1 MRGCMIIQGNTM
13 KKITLLSVCLSQI
26 FITHAI
32 ADTALKTSDIFVT
45 ATRTPLHKKNVI
57 ADITLISEEEI
68 KLAGSSSLPEL
79 LQRQPG
85 IEISNNGG
93 LGKVSTLF
101 LRGASST
108 HSVIL
113 LDGIRIDSATAGL
126 TAIENIPLSQI
137 EKIEIV
143 RGPASSL
150 YGQDAI
156 GGVIQIFTKKG
167 LNGFKPYFSYGYGK
181 YNTSIVQGGI
191 RGGDDITSYAINLS
205 SQNSTGFSAFEP
217 NTNPAATANI
227 YNLDKDGYKNKSIS
241 ASLSH
246 KINENHNL
254 SFQYFLSQGK
264 NKYDNR
270 YADYDPT
277 IDWKNTQDQ
286 ESFSGILNSQ
296 LTSYWKSS
304 LRVGRGIDDYVEKQR
319 YISGAT
325 REVDNVYR
333 TIQNQI
339 TWQND
344 LTLPLGSLIL
354 LYDKLD
360 QKINVTDTDYSK
372 KDRQNDAYMIG
383 YNLSQASHNFQA
395 NVRKDFNSAYR
406 DATTGN
412 LGYSYA
418 IDSNWSIASSI
429 GTAFRS
435 PTFNYLYAG
444 SSANPDLQPEKSKN
458 IEASLKYQFESNV
471 FSLVAF
477 KNKITDFIISDI
489 TTGFKPYNINTAEI
503 FGATI
508 SGSQFIN
515 HFLVKSSF
523 TVQSPMNDSADKYLP
538 RRSNFFGT
546 VGVNYYVQSWNLGFE
561 AIGSGNR
568 YNDAENLYNIPGYIR
583 TNLFAEYQINKDLKM
598 NARIDNFLDKNY
610 TFAYEGNPNSNGFR
624 YQTPSQS
631 FFISLR
637 YEPQ

>member
-1 MRGCMIIQGNTM
+1 M
-13 KKITLLSVCLSQI
+13 KKIILPSLLMTQLLTANV
-26 FITHAI
+26 F
-32 ADTALKTSDIFVT
+32 ADTTLKTSDVFVT
-45 ATRTPLHKKNVI
+45 ATRTSIPKKNVI

-93 LGKVSTLF
+93 QGKVSTLF

-167 LNGFKPYFSYGYGK
+167 LNGFKPYISFGYGK
-181 YNTSIVQGGI
+181 YNTSIAQGGI
-191 RGGDDITSYAINLS
+191 RGGDDTTSYAINLS
-205 SQNSTGFSAFEP
+205 SQNSRGFSAFEP

-227 YNLDKDGYKNKSIS
+227 YNLDKDGYRNKSVS

-246 KINENHNL
+246 KINEKLDIN
-254 SFQYFLSQGK
+254 FQYFLSQGK

-270 YADYDPT
+270 YANYDPN

-286 ESFSGILNSQ
+286 ESLSGTFNSQ
-296 LTSYWKSS
+296 LTNYWKSS
-304 LRVGRGIDDYVEKQR
+304 FRVGLGIDDYVEKQR
-319 YISGAT
+319 SISYVT
-325 REVDNVYR
+325 REVDNVYK

-344 LTLPLGSLIL
+344 ILLPLGSLVL

-360 QKINVTDTDYSK
+360 QKINVTDTSYSK

-383 YNLSQASHNFQA
+383 YNLNQANHNFQA
-395 NVRKDFNSAYR
+395 NVRKDFNSVYR

-412 LGYSYA
+412 IGYLYA
-418 IDSNWSIASSI
+418 MNSNWSIASSF

-444 SSANPDLQPEKSKN
+444 SYANPDLQPEKSKN
-458 IEASLKYQFESNV
+458 IEAQLKYQSDAEF
-471 FSLVAF
+471 FSFVTF
-477 KNKITDFIISDI
+477 KNKITDFIISDS
-489 TTGFKPYNINTAEI
+489 TTNYRPYNINTAEI
-503 FGATI
+503 YGATV
-508 SGSQFIN
+508 SSSHFMN
-515 HFLVKSSF
+515 HFQVKSSF
-523 TVQSPMNDSADKYLP
+523 TVQSPMNESADKYLP

-546 VGVNYYVQSWNLGFE
+546 VGLNYFIQNWNLGFE
-561 AIGSGNR
+561 ATGSGNR
-568 YNDAENLYNIPGYIR
+568 YNDAANLFNIPGYIK
-583 TNLFAEYQINKDLKM
+583 TNLFADYQINKNLTM
-598 NARIDNFLDKNY
+598 NARVDNVLGKNY
-610 TFAYEGNPNSNGFR
+610 TYAYEGNPTTDGFR

>member
-1 MRGCMIIQGNTM
+1 M
-13 KKITLLSVCLSQI
+13 KKITQLSILIVQF
-26 FITHAI
+26 FITNLF
-32 ADTALKTSDIFVT
+32 ADTTLKTSDVFVT
-45 ATRTPLHKKNVI
+45 ATRTPIPKNNVI
-57 ADITLISEEEI
+57 ADTTIISEEEI

-101 LRGASST
+101 LRGTSST

-167 LNGFKPYFSYGYGK
+167 LNGFKPYFSLGYGK
-181 YNTSIVQGGI
+181 YDTSIAQGGI
-191 RGGDDITSYAINLS
+191 RGGDNSTSYAINLS
-205 SQNSTGFSAFEP
+205 SQNSRGFSSFESNP
-217 NTNPAATANI
+217 NSSANI
-227 YNLDKDGYKNKSIS
+227 YNLDKDGYRNKSVS
-241 ASLSH
+241 ASLSQ
-246 KINENHNL
+246 KINEKHNV

-270 YADYDPT
+270 YANWDPT

-296 LTSYWKSS
+296 LTNYWKSS
-304 LRVGRGIDDYVEKQR
+304 FRVGRGIDDYVEKQR

-344 LTLPLGSLIL
+344 LTLPIGSLIL

-360 QKINVTDTDYSK
+360 QKINVTDTSYSK
-372 KDRQNDAYMIG
+372 KDRQNYAYMIG
-383 YNLSQASHNFQA
+383 YNLNQANHNFQA
-395 NVRKDFNSAYR
+395 NIRKDFNSVYQ

-412 LGYSYA
+412 LGYAYA

-444 SSANPDLQPEKSKN
+444 SSSNPDLQPEKSRN
-458 IEASLKYQFESNV
+458 IEVSVRYQSESE
-471 FSLVAF
+471 FFTLVTF

-503 FGATI
+503 YGATI
-508 SGSQFIN
+508 SSSHFIN
-515 HFLVKSSF
+515 HFQIRSNFNL
-523 TVQSPMNDSADKYLP
+523 QSPMNESADKYLP

-546 VGVNYYVQSWNLGFE
+546 VGLNYYVQSWNIGIE
-561 AIGSGNR
+561 ATGSGNR
-568 YNDAENLYNIPGYIR
+568 YNDAANLYNIPGYIK

-598 NARIDNFLDKNY
+598 NARVDNVLDKNY
-610 TFAYEGNPNSNGFR
+610 TYAYEGNPNSDGFR
-624 YQTPSQS
+624 YQTPNQS

>member
-1 MRGCMIIQGNTM
+1 MTQ
-13 KKITLLSVCLSQI
+13 LLTANV
-26 FITHAI
+26 F
-32 ADTALKTSDIFVT
+32 ADTTLKTSDVFVT
-45 ATRTPLHKKNVI
+45 ATRTGIPKKNVI

-68 KLAGSSSLPEL
+68 KLAGYSSLPEL

-93 LGKVSTLF
+93 QGKVSTLF
-101 LRGASST
+101 MRGASST

-167 LNGFKPYFSYGYGK
+167 LNGFKPYISFGYGK
-181 YNTSIVQGGI
+181 YNTSIAQGGI
-191 RGGDDITSYAINLS
+191 RGGDNTTSYAINLS
-205 SQNSTGFSAFEP
+205 SHNSIGFSAFEP

-227 YNLDKDGYKNKSIS
+227 YNLDKDGYRNKSVS

-246 KINENHNL
+246 KINEKLDIN
-254 SFQYFLSQGK
+254 FQYFLSQGK

-270 YADYDPT
+270 YANWDPS

-286 ESFSGILNSQ
+286 ESLSGTVNSQ
-296 LTSYWKSS
+296 LTNYWKSS
-304 LRVGRGIDDYVEKQR
+304 LRVGLGIDDYVEKQR

-325 REVDNVYR
+325 REVDNVYK

-344 LTLPLGSLIL
+344 LILPLGSLVL

-360 QKINVTDTDYSK
+360 QKINVTDTSYSK

-383 YNLSQASHNFQA
+383 YNLNQTNHNFQA
-395 NVRKDFNSAYR
+395 NFRKDFNSVYR

-412 LGYSYA
+412 IGYSYA
-418 IDSNWSIASSI
+418 IDSNWSIASSF

-444 SSANPDLQPEKSKN
+444 SNANPDLQPEKSKN
-458 IEASLKYQFESNV
+458 IEAQLKYQSDAEF
-471 FSLVAF
+471 FSFVTF
-477 KNKITDFIISDI
+477 KNKITDFIISNG
-489 TTGFKPYNINTAEI
+489 TTGYRPYNINTAEI
-503 FGATI
+503 YGATV
-508 SGSQFIN
+508 SSSHFIN
-515 HFLVKSSF
+515 HFQFKSSF
-523 TVQSPMNDSADKYLP
+523 TVQSPMNESADKYLP

-546 VGVNYYVQSWNLGFE
+546 VGLNYFIQNWNLGFE
-561 AIGSGNR
+561 ATGSGNR
-568 YNDAENLYNIPGYIR
+568 YNDAENLFNIPGYIK
-583 TNLFAEYQINKDLKM
+583 TNLFADYQITKNLAM
-598 NARIDNFLDKNY
+598 NARVDNVLGKNY
-610 TFAYEGNPNSNGFR
+610 TYAYEGNPTTDGFR

>member
-1 MRGCMIIQGNTM
+1 M
-13 KKITLLSVCLSQI
+13 KKIILPSLLMTQLLTANV
-26 FITHAI
+26 F
-32 ADTALKTSDIFVT
+32 ADTTLKTSDVFVT
-45 ATRTPLHKKNVI
+45 ATRTPIPKKNVI

-93 LGKVSTLF
+93 QGKVSTLF

-167 LNGFKPYFSYGYGK
+167 LNGFKPYISFGYGK
-181 YNTSIVQGGI
+181 YNTSIAQGGI
-191 RGGDDITSYAINLS
+191 RGGDDTTSYAINLS

-227 YNLDKDGYKNKSIS
+227 FNLDKDGYRNKSVS

-246 KINENHNL
+246 KINEKLDIN
-254 SFQYFLSQGK
+254 FQYFLSQGK

-270 YADYDPT
+270 YANWDPS

-286 ESFSGILNSQ
+286 ESLSGTVNSQ
-296 LTSYWKSS
+296 LTNYWKSS
-304 LRVGRGIDDYVEKQR
+304 LRVGLGIDDYVEKQR

-325 REVDNVYR
+325 REVDNVYK

-344 LTLPLGSLIL
+344 LILPLGSLVL

-360 QKINVTDTDYSK
+360 QKINVTDTSYSK

-383 YNLSQASHNFQA
+383 YNLNQANHNFQA
-395 NVRKDFNSAYR
+395 NVRKDFNSVYR

-412 LGYSYA
+412 IGYSYA
-418 IDSNWSIASSI
+418 IDSNWSIASSF

-444 SSANPDLQPEKSKN
+444 SNANPDLQPEKSKN
-458 IEASLKYQFESNV
+458 IEAQLKYQSDAEF
-471 FSLVAF
+471 FSFVTF
-477 KNKITDFIISDI
+477 KNKITDFIISNG
-489 TTGFKPYNINTAEI
+489 TTGYRPYNINTAEI
-503 FGATI
+503 YGATV
-508 SGSQFIN
+508 SSSHFIN
-515 HFLVKSSF
+515 HFQVKSSF
-523 TVQSPMNDSADKYLP
+523 TVQSPMNESADKYLP

-546 VGVNYYVQSWNLGFE
+546 VGLNYFIQNWNLGFE
-561 AIGSGNR
+561 ATGSGNR
-568 YNDAENLYNIPGYIR
+568 YNDAENLFNIPGYIK
-583 TNLFAEYQINKDLKM
+583 TNLFADYQITKNLAM
-598 NARIDNFLDKNY
+598 NARVDNVLGKNY
-610 TFAYEGNPNSNGFR
+610 TYAYEGNPTTDGFR

>member
-1 MRGCMIIQGNTM
+1 MTQ
-13 KKITLLSVCLSQI
+13 LLTANV
-26 FITHAI
+26 F
-32 ADTALKTSDIFVT
+32 ADTTLKTSDVFVT
-45 ATRTPLHKKNVI
+45 ATRTLIPKKNVI

-68 KLAGSSSLPEL
+68 KLAGYSSLPEL

-93 LGKVSTLF
+93 QGKVSTLF

-167 LNGFKPYFSYGYGK
+167 LNGFKPYISFGYGK
-181 YNTSIVQGGI
+181 YNTSIAQGGI
-191 RGGDDITSYAINLS
+191 RGGDDTTSYAINLS

-227 YNLDKDGYKNKSIS
+227 YNLDKDGYRNKSIS

-246 KINENHNL
+246 KINEKLDIN
-254 SFQYFLSQGK
+254 FQYFLSQGK

-270 YADYDPT
+270 YANWDPS

-286 ESFSGILNSQ
+286 ESLSGTVNSQ
-296 LTSYWKSS
+296 LTNYWKSS
-304 LRVGRGIDDYVEKQR
+304 LRVGLGIDDYVEKQR

-325 REVDNVYR
+325 REVDNVYK

-344 LTLPLGSLIL
+344 LILPLGSLVL

-360 QKINVTDTDYSK
+360 QKINVTDTSYSK

-383 YNLSQASHNFQA
+383 YNLNQANHNFQA
-395 NVRKDFNSAYR
+395 NVRKDFNSVYR

-412 LGYSYA
+412 IGYSYA
-418 IDSNWSIASSI
+418 IDSNWSIASSF

-444 SSANPDLQPEKSKN
+444 SNANPDLQPEKSKN
-458 IEASLKYQFESNV
+458 IEAQLKYQSDAEF
-471 FSLVAF
+471 FSFVTF
-477 KNKITDFIISDI
+477 KNKITDFIISNG
-489 TTGFKPYNINTAEI
+489 TTGYRPYNINTAEI
-503 FGATI
+503 YGVTV
-508 SGSQFIN
+508 SSNHFIN
-515 HFLVKSSF
+515 HFQVKSSF
-523 TVQSPMNDSADKYLP
+523 TVQSPMNESADKYLP

-546 VGVNYYVQSWNLGFE
+546 VGLNYFIQNWNLGFE
-561 AIGSGNR
+561 ATGSGNR
-568 YNDAENLYNIPGYIR
+568 YNDAENLFNIPGYIK
-583 TNLFAEYQINKDLKM
+583 TNLFADYQITKNLAM
-598 NARIDNFLDKNY
+598 NARVDNVLGKNY
-610 TFAYEGNPNSNGFR
+610 TYAYEGNPTTDGFR

>member
-1 MRGCMIIQGNTM
+1 MTQ
-13 KKITLLSVCLSQI
+13 LLTANV
-26 FITHAI
+26 F
-32 ADTALKTSDIFVT
+32 ADTTLKTSDVFVT
-45 ATRTPLHKKNVI
+45 ATRTSIPKKNVI

-93 LGKVSTLF
+93 QGKVSTLF

-167 LNGFKPYFSYGYGK
+167 LNGFKPYISFGYGK
-181 YNTSIVQGGI
+181 YNTSIAQGGI
-191 RGGDDITSYAINLS
+191 RGGDDTTSYAINLS
-205 SQNSTGFSAFEP
+205 SQNSRGFSAFEP

-227 YNLDKDGYKNKSIS
+227 YNLDKDGYRNKSVS

-246 KINENHNL
+246 KINEKLDIN
-254 SFQYFLSQGK
+254 FQYFLSQGK

-270 YADYDPT
+270 YANSDPS

-286 ESFSGILNSQ
+286 ESLSGTVNSQ
-296 LTSYWKSS
+296 LTNYWKSS
-304 LRVGRGIDDYVEKQR
+304 FRVGLGIDDYVEKQR
-319 YISGAT
+319 SISYVT
-325 REVDNVYR
+325 REVDNVYK

-344 LTLPLGSLIL
+344 ILLPLGSLVL

-360 QKINVTDTDYSK
+360 QKINVTDTSYSK

-383 YNLSQASHNFQA
+383 YNLNQANHNFQA
-395 NVRKDFNSAYR
+395 NVRKDFNSVYR

-412 LGYSYA
+412 IGYLYA
-418 IDSNWSIASSI
+418 MNSNWSIASSF

-444 SSANPDLQPEKSKN
+444 SYANPDLQPEKSKN
-458 IEASLKYQFESNV
+458 IEAQLKYQSDAEF
-471 FSLVAF
+471 FSFVTF
-477 KNKITDFIISDI
+477 KNKITDFIISDG
-489 TTGFKPYNINTAEI
+489 TTGYRPYNINTAEI
-503 FGATI
+503 YGATV
-508 SGSQFIN
+508 SSSHFMN
-515 HFLVKSSF
+515 HFQVKSSF
-523 TVQSPMNDSADKYLP
+523 TVQSPMNESADKYLP

-546 VGVNYYVQSWNLGFE
+546 VGLNYFIQNWNLGFE
-561 AIGSGNR
+561 ATGSGNR
-568 YNDAENLYNIPGYIR
+568 YNDAANLFNIPGYIK
-583 TNLFAEYQINKDLKM
+583 TNLFVDYQINKNLTM
-598 NARIDNFLDKNY
+598 NARVDNVLGKNY
-610 TFAYEGNPNSNGFR
+610 TYAYEGNPTTDGFR

>member
-1 MRGCMIIQGNTM
+1 M
-13 KKITLLSVCLSQI
+13 KKIILPSLLMTQLLTANV
-26 FITHAI
+26 F
-32 ADTALKTSDIFVT
+32 ADTTLKTSDVFVT
-45 ATRTPLHKKNVI
+45 ATRTLIPKKNVI

-68 KLAGSSSLPEL
+68 KLAGYSSLPEL

-93 LGKVSTLF
+93 QGKVSTLF

-167 LNGFKPYFSYGYGK
+167 LNGFKPYISFGYGK
-181 YNTSIVQGGI
+181 YNTSIAQGGI
-191 RGGDDITSYAINLS
+191 RGGDDTTSYAINLS

-227 YNLDKDGYKNKSIS
+227 YNLDKDGYRNKSIS

-246 KINENHNL
+246 KINEKLDIN
-254 SFQYFLSQGK
+254 FQYFLSQGK

-270 YADYDPT
+270 YANWDPS

-286 ESFSGILNSQ
+286 ESLSGTVNSQ
-296 LTSYWKSS
+296 LTNYWKSS
-304 LRVGRGIDDYVEKQR
+304 LRVGLGIDDYVEKQR

-325 REVDNVYR
+325 REVDNVYK

-344 LTLPLGSLIL
+344 LILPLGSLVL

-360 QKINVTDTDYSK
+360 QKINVTDTSYSK

-383 YNLSQASHNFQA
+383 YNLNQANHNFQA
-395 NVRKDFNSAYR
+395 NVRKDFNSVYR

-412 LGYSYA
+412 IGYSYA
-418 IDSNWSIASSI
+418 IDSNWSIASSF

-444 SSANPDLQPEKSKN
+444 SNANPDLQPEKSKN
-458 IEASLKYQFESNV
+458 IEAQLKYQSDAEF
-471 FSLVAF
+471 FSFVTF
-477 KNKITDFIISDI
+477 KNKITDFIISNG
-489 TTGFKPYNINTAEI
+489 TTGYRPYNINTAEI
-503 FGATI
+503 YGATV
-508 SGSQFIN
+508 SSNHFIN
-515 HFLVKSSF
+515 HFQVKSSF
-523 TVQSPMNDSADKYLP
+523 TVQSPMNESADKYLP

-546 VGVNYYVQSWNLGFE
+546 VGLNYFIQNWNLGFE
-561 AIGSGNR
+561 ATGSGNR
-568 YNDAENLYNIPGYIR
+568 YNDAENLFNIPGYIK
-583 TNLFAEYQINKDLKM
+583 TNLFADYQITKNLAM
-598 NARIDNFLDKNY
+598 NARVDNVLGKNY
-610 TFAYEGNPNSNGFR
+610 TYAYEGNPTTDGFR

>member
-1 MRGCMIIQGNTM
+1 M
-13 KKITLLSVCLSQI
+13 KKITLLSACLSHI

-45 ATRTPLHKKNVI
+45 ATRTPLPKKNVI
-57 ADITLISEEEI
+57 ADITTISEEEI

-101 LRGASST
+101 LRGTSST
-108 HSVIL
+108 HSIIL
-113 LDGIRIDSATAGL
+113 LDGIRIDSATSGL

-167 LNGFKPYFSYGYGK
+167 LNGFKPFFSYGYGK

-217 NTNPAATANI
+217 NANSPANI
-227 YNLDKDGYKNKSIS
+227 YNLDKDGYKNKSAS

-246 KINENHNL
+246 KINEKFNIN
-254 SFQYFLSQGK
+254 FQYFLSQGK
-264 NKYDNR
+264 NKYDNS
-270 YADYDPT
+270 YDNYYQRFNY
-277 IDWKNTQDQ
+277 KNSQDQ
-286 ESFSGILNSQ
+286 ESISGTVNSQ
-296 LTSYWKSS
+296 LTDYWKSS
-304 LRVGRGIDDYVEKQR
+304 LRVGRGIDDYVEKQSYSFFGPGG
-319 YISGAT
+319 YIDK
-325 REVDNVYR
+325 DNVYK

-344 LTLPLGSLIL
+344 ILLPLGSLVL

-360 QKINVTDTDYSK
+360 QKINVTDTSYSK

-477 KNKITDFIISDI
+477 KNKITDFIISDS
-489 TTGFKPYNINTAEI
+489 TTLWKPYNINTAEI
-503 FGATI
+503 YGATI

-523 TVQSPMNDSADKYLP
+523 TVQSPMNESADKYLP

-546 VGVNYYVQSWNLGFE
+546 VGINYYVQSWNLGFE
-561 AIGSGNR
+561 VTGSGNR
-568 YNDAENLYNIPGYIR
+568 YNDAANLYNIPGYIK

-598 NARIDNFLDKNY
+598 NARIDNVLDKNY
-610 TFAYEGNPNSNGFR
+610 TYAYEGNPNSDGFR

-631 FFISLR
+631 FFISVR

>member
-1 MRGCMIIQGNTM
+1 MTQ
-13 KKITLLSVCLSQI
+13 LLTANV
-26 FITHAI
+26 F
-32 ADTALKTSDIFVT
+32 ADTTLKTSDVFVT
-45 ATRTPLHKKNVI
+45 ATRTLIPKKNVI

-68 KLAGSSSLPEL
+68 KLAGYSSLPEL

-93 LGKVSTLF
+93 QGKVSTLF

-167 LNGFKPYFSYGYGK
+167 LNGFKPYISFGYGK
-181 YNTSIVQGGI
+181 YNTSIAQGGI
-191 RGGDDITSYAINLS
+191 RGGDDTTSYAINLS

-227 YNLDKDGYKNKSIS
+227 FNLDKDGYRNKSVS

-246 KINENHNL
+246 KINEKLDIN
-254 SFQYFLSQGK
+254 FQYFLSQGK

-270 YADYDPT
+270 YANWDPS

-286 ESFSGILNSQ
+286 ESLSGTVNSQ
-296 LTSYWKSS
+296 LTNYWKSS
-304 LRVGRGIDDYVEKQR
+304 LRVGLGIDDYVEKQR

-325 REVDNVYR
+325 REVDNVYK

-344 LTLPLGSLIL
+344 LILPLGSLVL

-360 QKINVTDTDYSK
+360 QKINVTDTSYSK
-372 KDRQNDAYMIG
+372 KDRQNNAYMIG
-383 YNLSQASHNFQA
+383 YNLNQANHNFQA
-395 NVRKDFNSAYR
+395 NVRKDFNSVYR

-412 LGYSYA
+412 IGYSYA
-418 IDSNWSIASSI
+418 IDSNWSIASSF

-444 SSANPDLQPEKSKN
+444 SNANPDLQPEKSKN
-458 IEASLKYQFESNV
+458 IEAQLKYQSDAEF
-471 FSLVAF
+471 FSFVTF
-477 KNKITDFIISDI
+477 KNKITDFIISNG
-489 TTGFKPYNINTAEI
+489 TTGYRPYNINTAEI
-503 FGATI
+503 YGATV
-508 SGSQFIN
+508 SSSHFIN
-515 HFLVKSSF
+515 HFQVKSSF
-523 TVQSPMNDSADKYLP
+523 TVQSPMNESADKYLP

-546 VGVNYYVQSWNLGFE
+546 VGLNYFIQNWNLGFE
-561 AIGSGNR
+561 ATGSGNR
-568 YNDAENLYNIPGYIR
+568 YNDAENLFNIPGYIK
-583 TNLFAEYQINKDLKM
+583 TNLFADYQITKNLAM
-598 NARIDNFLDKNY
+598 NARVDNVLGKNY
-610 TFAYEGNPNSNGFR
+610 TYAYEGNPTTDGFR

>member
-1 MRGCMIIQGNTM
+1 M
-13 KKITLLSVCLSQI
+13 KKIRLLTLCLSLI
-26 FITHAI
+26 FAVHAI
-32 ADTALKTSDIFVT
+32 ADTTLKTSDIFVT
-45 ATRTPLHKKNVI
+45 ATRTPIPKKNVI

-93 LGKVSTLF
+93 QGKVSTLF

-113 LDGIRIDSATAGL
+113 LDGIRIDSATTGL

-181 YNTSIVQGGI
+181 YNTSIAQGGI
-191 RGGDDITSYAINLS
+191 RGGDDRTSYAINLS
-205 SQNSTGFSAFEP
+205 SLSSTGFSAFEP
-217 NTNPAATANI
+217 NANSLANI
-227 YNLDKDGYKNKSIS
+227 YNLDKDGYRNKSAS

-246 KINENHNL
+246 KINEKFDIN
-254 SFQYFLSQGK
+254 FQYFLSQGK

-270 YADYDPT
+270 YANSDPS

-286 ESFSGILNSQ
+286 ESLSGTVNSQ
-296 LTSYWKSS
+296 LTNYWKSS
-304 LRVGRGIDDYVEKQR
+304 FRVGLGIDDYVEKQR
-319 YISGAT
+319 YISAAT
-325 REVDNVYR
+325 REVDSVYR

-344 LTLPLGSLIL
+344 LILPLGSLVL
-354 LYDKLD
+354 LFDKLD
-360 QKINVTDTDYSK
+360 QKINVTDTSYSK

-383 YNLSQASHNFQA
+383 YNLNQANQNFQ
-395 NVRKDFNSAYR
+395 VSIRKDFNSVYR

-412 LGYSYA
+412 IGYSYA
-418 IDSNWSIASSI
+418 MNSNWSIASSF

-435 PTFNYLYAG
+435 PTFNYLFAG
-444 SSANPDLQPEKSKN
+444 SYANPDLQPEKSKN
-458 IEASLKYQFESNV
+458 IEAQLKYQSDAEF
-471 FSLVAF
+471 FSFVTF
-477 KNKITDFIISDI
+477 KNKITDFIISDS
-489 TTGFKPYNINTAEI
+489 TTSFRPYNINTAEI
-503 FGATI
+503 YGATV
-508 SGSQFIN
+508 SSSHLTN
-515 HFLVKSSF
+515 HFQVKSSF
-523 TVQSPMNDSADKYLP
+523 TVQSPMNESADKYLP

-546 VGVNYYVQSWNLGFE
+546 VGLNYFIQNWNLGFE
-561 AIGSGNR
+561 ATGSGNR
-568 YNDAENLYNIPGYIR
+568 YNDAANLFNIPGYVK
-583 TNLFAEYQINKDLKM
+583 TNLFADYQINKNLTL
-598 NARIDNFLDKNY
+598 NARVDNVLGKNY
-610 TFAYEGNPNSNGFR
+610 TYAYEGNPTTDGFR

>member
-1 MRGCMIIQGNTM
+1 M
-13 KKITLLSVCLSQI
+13 KKIILPSLLMTQLLTANV
-26 FITHAI
+26 F
-32 ADTALKTSDIFVT
+32 ADTTLKTSDVFVT
-45 ATRTPLHKKNVI
+45 ATRTRIPKKNVI
-57 ADITLISEEEI
+57 ADITLISEEQI

-93 LGKVSTLF
+93 QGKVSTLF

-167 LNGFKPYFSYGYGK
+167 LNGFKPYISFGYGK
-181 YNTSIVQGGI
+181 YNTSIAQGGI
-191 RGGDDITSYAINLS
+191 RGGDDTTSYAINLS

-227 YNLDKDGYKNKSIS
+227 YNLDKDSYRNKSVS

-246 KINENHNL
+246 KINEKLDIN
-254 SFQYFLSQGK
+254 FQYFLSQGK

-270 YADYDPT
+270 YANWDPS

-286 ESFSGILNSQ
+286 ESLSGAVNSQ
-296 LTSYWKSS
+296 LTNYWKSS
-304 LRVGRGIDDYVEKQR
+304 LRVGLGIDDYVEKQR

-325 REVDNVYR
+325 REVDNVYK

-344 LTLPLGSLIL
+344 LILPLGSLVL

-360 QKINVTDTDYSK
+360 QKINVTDTSYSK

-383 YNLSQASHNFQA
+383 YNLNQANHNFQA
-395 NVRKDFNSAYR
+395 NVRKDFNSVYR

-412 LGYSYA
+412 IGYSYA
-418 IDSNWSIASSI
+418 IDSNWSIASSF

-444 SSANPDLQPEKSKN
+444 SNANPDLQPEKSKN
-458 IEASLKYQFESNV
+458 IEAQLKYQSDAEF
-471 FSLVAF
+471 FSFVTF
-477 KNKITDFIISDI
+477 KNKITDFIISNG
-489 TTGFKPYNINTAEI
+489 TTGYRPYNINTAEI
-503 FGATI
+503 YGATV
-508 SGSQFIN
+508 SSSHFIN
-515 HFLVKSSF
+515 HFQVKSSF
-523 TVQSPMNDSADKYLP
+523 TVQSPMNESADKYLP

-546 VGVNYYVQSWNLGFE
+546 VGLNYFIQNWNLGFE
-561 AIGSGNR
+561 ATGSGNR
-568 YNDAENLYNIPGYIR
+568 YNDAENVFNIPGYIK
-583 TNLFAEYQINKDLKM
+583 TNLFADYQITKNLAM
-598 NARIDNFLDKNY
+598 NARVDNVLGKNY
-610 TFAYEGNPNSNGFR
+610 TYAYEGNPTTDGFR

>member
-1 MRGCMIIQGNTM
+1 MTQ
-13 KKITLLSVCLSQI
+13 LLTANV
-26 FITHAI
+26 F
-32 ADTALKTSDIFVT
+32 ADTTLKTSDVFVT
-45 ATRTPLHKKNVI
+45 ATRTRIPKKNVI

-68 KLAGSSSLPEL
+68 KLAGYSSLPEL

-93 LGKVSTLF
+93 QGKVSTLF

-167 LNGFKPYFSYGYGK
+167 LNGFKPYISFGYGK
-181 YNTSIVQGGI
+181 YNTSIAQGGI
-191 RGGDDITSYAINLS
+191 RGGDDTTSYAINLS

-227 YNLDKDGYKNKSIS
+227 YNLDKDSYRNKSVS

-246 KINENHNL
+246 KINEKLDIN
-254 SFQYFLSQGK
+254 FQYFLSQGK

-270 YADYDPT
+270 YANWDPS

-286 ESFSGILNSQ
+286 ESLSGTVNSQ
-296 LTSYWKSS
+296 LTNYWKSS
-304 LRVGRGIDDYVEKQR
+304 LRVGLGIDDYVEKQR

-325 REVDNVYR
+325 REVDNVYK

-344 LTLPLGSLIL
+344 LILPLGSLVL

-360 QKINVTDTDYSK
+360 QKINVTDTSYSK

-383 YNLSQASHNFQA
+383 YNLNQANHNFQA
-395 NVRKDFNSAYR
+395 NVRKDFNSVYR

-412 LGYSYA
+412 IGYSYA
-418 IDSNWSIASSI
+418 IDSNWSIASSF

-444 SSANPDLQPEKSKN
+444 SNANPDLQPEKSKN
-458 IEASLKYQFESNV
+458 IEAQLKYQSDAEF
-471 FSLVAF
+471 FSFVTF
-477 KNKITDFIISDI
+477 KNKITDFIISNG
-489 TTGFKPYNINTAEI
+489 TTGYRPYNINTAEI
-503 FGATI
+503 YGATV
-508 SGSQFIN
+508 SSSHFIN
-515 HFLVKSSF
+515 HFQVKSSF
-523 TVQSPMNDSADKYLP
+523 TVQSPMNESADKYLP

-546 VGVNYYVQSWNLGFE
+546 VGLNYFIQNWNLGFE
-561 AIGSGNR
+561 ATGSGNR
-568 YNDAENLYNIPGYIR
+568 YNDAENLFNIPGYIK
-583 TNLFAEYQINKDLKM
+583 TNLFADYQITKNLAM
-598 NARIDNFLDKNY
+598 NARVDNVLGKNY
-610 TFAYEGNPNSNGFR
+610 TYAYEGNPTTDGFR

>member
-1 MRGCMIIQGNTM
+1 M
-13 KKITLLSVCLSQI
+13 KKIILPSLLMTQLLTANV
-26 FITHAI
+26 F
-32 ADTALKTSDIFVT
+32 ADTTLKTSDVFVT
-45 ATRTPLHKKNVI
+45 ATRTSIPKKNVI

-93 LGKVSTLF
+93 QGKVSTLF

-167 LNGFKPYFSYGYGK
+167 LNGFKPYISFGYGK
-181 YNTSIVQGGI
+181 YNTSIAQGGI
-191 RGGDDITSYAINLS
+191 RGGDDTTSYAINLS
-205 SQNSTGFSAFEP
+205 SQNSRGFSAFEP

-227 YNLDKDGYKNKSIS
+227 YNLDKDGYRNKSVS

-246 KINENHNL
+246 KINEKLDIN
-254 SFQYFLSQGK
+254 FQYFLSQGK

-270 YADYDPT
+270 YANYDPN

-286 ESFSGILNSQ
+286 ESLSGTFNSQ
-296 LTSYWKSS
+296 LTNYWKSS
-304 LRVGRGIDDYVEKQR
+304 FRVGLGIDDYVEKQR

-325 REVDNVYR
+325 REVDNVYK

-344 LTLPLGSLIL
+344 ILLPLGSLVL

-360 QKINVTDTDYSK
+360 QKINVTDTSYSK

-383 YNLSQASHNFQA
+383 YNLNQANHNFQA
-395 NVRKDFNSAYR
+395 NVRKDFNSVYR

-412 LGYSYA
+412 IGYSYA
-418 IDSNWSIASSI
+418 IDSNWSIASSF

-444 SSANPDLQPEKSKN
+444 SYANPDLQPEKSKN
-458 IEASLKYQFESNV
+458 IEAQLKYQSDAEF
-471 FSLVAF
+471 FSFVTF
-477 KNKITDFIISDI
+477 KNKITDFIISDG
-489 TTGFKPYNINTAEI
+489 TTGYRPYNINTAEI
-503 FGATI
+503 YGATV
-508 SGSQFIN
+508 SSSHFMN
-515 HFLVKSSF
+515 HFQVKSSF
-523 TVQSPMNDSADKYLP
+523 TVQSPMNESADKYLP

-546 VGVNYYVQSWNLGFE
+546 VGLNYFIQNWNLGFE
-561 AIGSGNR
+561 ATGSGNR
-568 YNDAENLYNIPGYIR
+568 YNDAANLFNIPGYIK
-583 TNLFAEYQINKDLKM
+583 TNLFVDYQINKNLTM
-598 NARIDNFLDKNY
+598 NARVDNVLGKNY
-610 TFAYEGNPNSNGFR
+610 TYAYEGNPTTDGFR

>member
-1 MRGCMIIQGNTM
+1 M
-13 KKITLLSVCLSQI
+13 KKINVLSLLIVQFFTSNV
-26 FITHAI
+26 F
-32 ADTALKTSDIFVT
+32 ADTELKTTDVFVT
-45 ATRTPLHKKNVI
+45 ATRTPIRKNNVI
-57 ADITLISEEEI
+57 ADTTIISEEEI

-101 LRGASST
+101 LRGTSST
-108 HSVIL
+108 HSIIL

-150 YGQDAI
+150 YSQDAI

-167 LNGFKPYFSYGYGK
+167 LNGLKPYFSLGYGK
-181 YNTSIVQGGI
+181 YDTSIAQGGI
-191 RGGDDITSYAINLS
+191 RGGDNSTSYAINLS
-205 SQNSTGFSAFEP
+205 SQNSRGFSSFESNP
-217 NTNPAATANI
+217 NSSANI
-227 YNLDKDGYKNKSIS
+227 YNLDKDGYRNKSVS
-241 ASLSH
+241 ASLSQ
-246 KINENHNL
+246 KINEKHNV

-270 YADYDPT
+270 YANWDPT

-296 LTSYWKSS
+296 LTNYWKSS
-304 LRVGRGIDDYVEKQR
+304 FRVGRGIDDYVEKQR

-344 LTLPLGSLIL
+344 LTLPIGSLIL

-360 QKINVTDTDYSK
+360 QKINVTDTSYSK
-372 KDRQNDAYMIG
+372 KDRQNYAYMIG
-383 YNLSQASHNFQA
+383 YNLNQANHNFQA
-395 NVRKDFNSAYR
+395 NIRKDFNSVYQ

-412 LGYSYA
+412 LGYAYA

-444 SSANPDLQPEKSKN
+444 SSSNPDLQPEKSRN
-458 IEASLKYQFESNV
+458 IEVSLRYQSESEF
-471 FSLVAF
+471 FSLVTF

-503 FGATI
+503 YGATI
-508 SGSQFIN
+508 SSSHFIN
-515 HFLVKSSF
+515 HFQIRSNFNL
-523 TVQSPMNDSADKYLP
+523 QSPMNESADKYLP

-546 VGVNYYVQSWNLGFE
+546 VGLNYYVQSWNIGIE
-561 AIGSGNR
+561 ATGSGNR
-568 YNDAENLYNIPGYIR
+568 YNDAANLYNIPGYIK

-598 NARIDNFLDKNY
+598 NARVDNVLDKNY
-610 TFAYEGNPNSNGFR
+610 TYAYEGNPNSDGFR
-624 YQTPSQS
+624 YQTPNQS

>member
-1 MRGCMIIQGNTM
+1 MTQ
-13 KKITLLSVCLSQI
+13 LLTANV
-26 FITHAI
+26 F
-32 ADTALKTSDIFVT
+32 ADTTLKTSDVFVT
-45 ATRTPLHKKNVI
+45 ATRTLIPKKNVI

-68 KLAGSSSLPEL
+68 KLAGYSSLPEL

-93 LGKVSTLF
+93 QGKVSTLF

-167 LNGFKPYFSYGYGK
+167 LNGFKPYISFGYGK
-181 YNTSIVQGGI
+181 YNTSIAQGGI
-191 RGGDDITSYAINLS
+191 RGGDDTTSYAINLS

-227 YNLDKDGYKNKSIS
+227 FNLDKDGYRNKSVS

-246 KINENHNL
+246 KINEKLDIN
-254 SFQYFLSQGK
+254 FQYFLSQGK

-270 YADYDPT
+270 YANWDPS

-286 ESFSGILNSQ
+286 ESLSGTVNSQ
-296 LTSYWKSS
+296 LTNYWKSS
-304 LRVGRGIDDYVEKQR
+304 LRVGLGIDDYVEKQR

-325 REVDNVYR
+325 REVDNVYK

-344 LTLPLGSLIL
+344 LILPLGSLVL

-360 QKINVTDTDYSK
+360 QKINVTDTSYSK

-383 YNLSQASHNFQA
+383 YNLNQANHNFQA
-395 NVRKDFNSAYR
+395 NVRKDFNSVYR

-412 LGYSYA
+412 IGYSYA
-418 IDSNWSIASSI
+418 IDSNWSIASSF

-444 SSANPDLQPEKSKN
+444 SNANPDLQPEKSKN
-458 IEASLKYQFESNV
+458 IEAQLKYQSDAEF
-471 FSLVAF
+471 FSFVTF
-477 KNKITDFIISDI
+477 KNKITDFIISNG
-489 TTGFKPYNINTAEI
+489 TTGYRPYNINTAEI
-503 FGATI
+503 YGATV
-508 SGSQFIN
+508 SSSHFIN
-515 HFLVKSSF
+515 HFQVKSSF
-523 TVQSPMNDSADKYLP
+523 TVQSPMNESADKYLP
-538 RRSNFFGT
+538 RRSNFYGT
-546 VGVNYYVQSWNLGFE
+546 VGLNYFIQNWNLGFE
-561 AIGSGNR
+561 ATGSGNR
-568 YNDAENLYNIPGYIR
+568 YNDAENLFNIPGYIK
-583 TNLFAEYQINKDLKM
+583 TNLFADYQITKNLAM
-598 NARIDNFLDKNY
+598 NARVDNVLGKNY
-610 TFAYEGNPNSNGFR
+610 TYAYEGNPTTDGFR

-637 YEPQ
+637 YEP

>member
-1 MRGCMIIQGNTM
+1 MTQLFTAN
-13 KKITLLSVCLSQI
+13 V
-26 FITHAI
+26 F
-32 ADTALKTSDIFVT
+32 ADTTLKTSDVFVT
-45 ATRTPLHKKNVI
+45 ATRTPISKKNVI
-57 ADITLISEEEI
+57 ADITIISEEEI

-93 LGKVSTLF
+93 QGKVSTLF

-181 YNTSIVQGGI
+181 YNTSIAQGGI
-191 RGGDDITSYAINLS
+191 RGGDDKTSYAINLS
-205 SQNSTGFSAFEP
+205 SQSSTGFSAFEP
-217 NTNPAATANI
+217 NANSPANI
-227 YNLDKDGYKNKSIS
+227 YNLDKDGYRNKSAS

-246 KINENHNL
+246 KINEKFDIN
-254 SFQYFLSQGK
+254 FQYFLSQGK
-264 NKYDNR
+264 NKYDNSSDNYYQR
-270 YADYDPT
+270 FSYE
-277 IDWKNTQDQ
+277 NSQDQ
-286 ESFSGILNSQ
+286 ESISGTVNSQ
-296 LTSYWKSS
+296 LTNYWKSS
-304 LRVGRGIDDYVEKQR
+304 LRVGRGIDDYVEKQSYSFFGPGG
-319 YISGAT
+319 YIAK
-325 REVDNVYR
+325 DNVYK
-333 TIQNQI
+333 TTQNQI

-344 LTLPLGSLIL
+344 LILPLGSLVL

-360 QKINVTDTDYSK
+360 QKINVTDTSYSK

-383 YNLSQASHNFQA
+383 YNLNQANHNFQA
-395 NVRKDFNSAYR
+395 NVRKDFNSVYR

-412 LGYSYA
+412 IGYSYA
-418 IDSNWSIASSI
+418 MNSNWSIASSF

-444 SSANPDLQPEKSKN
+444 SYANPDLQPEKSKN
-458 IEASLKYQFESNV
+458 VEAQLKYQSDAEF
-471 FSLVAF
+471 FSFVTF
-477 KNKITDFIISDI
+477 KNKITDFIISDS
-489 TTGFKPYNINTAEI
+489 TTNFRPYNINTAEI
-503 FGATI
+503 YGATV
-508 SGSQFIN
+508 SSSHFMN
-515 HFLVKSSF
+515 HFQVKSSF
-523 TVQSPMNDSADKYLP
+523 TVQSPMNESADKYLP

-546 VGVNYYVQSWNLGFE
+546 VGLNYFIQNWNLGFE
-561 AIGSGNR
+561 ATGSGNR
-568 YNDAENLYNIPGYIR
+568 YNDAANLFNIPGYIK
-583 TNLFAEYQINKDLKM
+583 TNLFADYQINKNLTM
-598 NARIDNFLDKNY
+598 NARVDNVLGKNY
-610 TFAYEGNPNSNGFR
+610 TYAYEGNPTTDGFR

>member
-1 MRGCMIIQGNTM
+1 MTQ
-13 KKITLLSVCLSQI
+13 LL
-26 FITHAI
+26 
-32 ADTALKTSDIFVT
+32 TANVFAETTLKTSDVFVT
-45 ATRTPLHKKNVI
+45 ATRTSIPKKNVI

-93 LGKVSTLF
+93 QGKVSTLF

-167 LNGFKPYFSYGYGK
+167 LNGFKPYISFGYGK
-181 YNTSIVQGGI
+181 YNTSIAQGGI
-191 RGGDDITSYAINLS
+191 RGGDDTTSYAINLS
-205 SQNSTGFSAFEP
+205 SQNSRGFSAFEP

-227 YNLDKDGYKNKSIS
+227 YNLDKDGYRNKSVS

-246 KINENHNL
+246 KINEKLDIN
-254 SFQYFLSQGK
+254 FQYFLSQGK

-270 YADYDPT
+270 YANSDPS

-286 ESFSGILNSQ
+286 ESLSGTVNSQ
-296 LTSYWKSS
+296 LTNYWKSS
-304 LRVGRGIDDYVEKQR
+304 FRVGLGIDDYVEKQR
-319 YISGAT
+319 SISYVT
-325 REVDNVYR
+325 REVDNVYK

-344 LTLPLGSLIL
+344 ILLPLGSLVL

-360 QKINVTDTDYSK
+360 QKINVTDTSYSK

-383 YNLSQASHNFQA
+383 YNLNQANHNFQA
-395 NVRKDFNSAYR
+395 NVRKDFNSVYR

-412 LGYSYA
+412 IGYLYA
-418 IDSNWSIASSI
+418 MNSNWSIASSF

-444 SSANPDLQPEKSKN
+444 SYANPDLQPEKSKN
-458 IEASLKYQFESNV
+458 IEAQLKYQSDAEF
-471 FSLVAF
+471 FSFVTF
-477 KNKITDFIISDI
+477 KNKITDFIISDG
-489 TTGFKPYNINTAEI
+489 TTGYRPYNINTAEI
-503 FGATI
+503 YGATV
-508 SGSQFIN
+508 SSSHFMN
-515 HFLVKSSF
+515 HFQVKSSF
-523 TVQSPMNDSADKYLP
+523 TVQSPMNESADKYLP

-546 VGVNYYVQSWNLGFE
+546 VGLNYFIQNWNLGFE
-561 AIGSGNR
+561 ATGSGNR
-568 YNDAENLYNIPGYIR
+568 YNDAANLFNIPGYIK
-583 TNLFAEYQINKDLKM
+583 TNLFVDYQINKNLTM
-598 NARIDNFLDKNY
+598 NARVDNVLGKNY
-610 TFAYEGNPNSNGFR
+610 TYAYEGNPTTDGFR

>member
-1 MRGCMIIQGNTM
+1 M
-13 KKITLLSVCLSQI
+13 KKIILPSLLMTQLLTANV
-26 FITHAI
+26 F
-32 ADTALKTSDIFVT
+32 ADTTLKTSDVFVT
-45 ATRTPLHKKNVI
+45 ATRTLIPKKNVI

-68 KLAGSSSLPEL
+68 KLAGYSSLPEL

-93 LGKVSTLF
+93 QGKVSTLF

-167 LNGFKPYFSYGYGK
+167 LNGFKPYISFGYGK
-181 YNTSIVQGGI
+181 YNTSIAQGGI
-191 RGGDDITSYAINLS
+191 RGGDDTTSYAINLS

-227 YNLDKDGYKNKSIS
+227 FNLDKDGYRNKSVS

-246 KINENHNL
+246 KINEKLDIN
-254 SFQYFLSQGK
+254 FQYFLSQGK

-270 YADYDPT
+270 YANWDPS

-286 ESFSGILNSQ
+286 ESLSGTVNSQ
-296 LTSYWKSS
+296 LTNYWKSS
-304 LRVGRGIDDYVEKQR
+304 LRVGLGIDDYVEKQR

-325 REVDNVYR
+325 REVDNVYK

-344 LTLPLGSLIL
+344 LILPLGSLVL

-360 QKINVTDTDYSK
+360 QKINVTDTSYSK

-383 YNLSQASHNFQA
+383 YNLNQANHNFQA
-395 NVRKDFNSAYR
+395 NVRKDFNSVYR

-412 LGYSYA
+412 IGYSYA
-418 IDSNWSIASSI
+418 MNSNWSIASSF

-444 SSANPDLQPEKSKN
+444 SYANPDLQPEKSKN
-458 IEASLKYQFESNV
+458 VEAQLKYQSDAEF
-471 FSLVAF
+471 FSFVTF
-477 KNKITDFIISDI
+477 KNKITDFIISDS
-489 TTGFKPYNINTAEI
+489 TTNFRPYNINTAEI
-503 FGATI
+503 YGATV
-508 SGSQFIN
+508 SSSHFMN
-515 HFLVKSSF
+515 HFQVKSSF
-523 TVQSPMNDSADKYLP
+523 TVQSPMNESADKYLP

-546 VGVNYYVQSWNLGFE
+546 VGLNYFIQNWNLGFE
-561 AIGSGNR
+561 ATGSGNR
-568 YNDAENLYNIPGYIR
+568 YNDAANLFNIPGYIK
-583 TNLFAEYQINKDLKM
+583 TNLFADYQINKNLTM
-598 NARIDNFLDKNY
+598 NARVDNVLGKNY
-610 TFAYEGNPNSNGFR
+610 TYAYEGNPTTDGFR

>member
-1 MRGCMIIQGNTM
+1 M
-13 KKITLLSVCLSQI
+13 KKIILPSLLMTQLLTANV
-26 FITHAI
+26 F
-32 ADTALKTSDIFVT
+32 ADTTLKTSDVFVT
-45 ATRTPLHKKNVI
+45 ATRTLIPKKNVI

-68 KLAGSSSLPEL
+68 KLAGYSSLPEL

-93 LGKVSTLF
+93 QGKVSTLF

-167 LNGFKPYFSYGYGK
+167 LNGFKPYISFGYGK
-181 YNTSIVQGGI
+181 YNTSIAQGGI
-191 RGGDDITSYAINLS
+191 RGGDDTTSYAINLS

-227 YNLDKDGYKNKSIS
+227 YNLDKDSYRNKSVS

-246 KINENHNL
+246 KINEKLDIN
-254 SFQYFLSQGK
+254 FQYFLSQGK

-270 YADYDPT
+270 YANWDPS

-286 ESFSGILNSQ
+286 ESLSGTVNSQ
-296 LTSYWKSS
+296 LTNYWKSS
-304 LRVGRGIDDYVEKQR
+304 LRVGLGIDDYVEKQR

-325 REVDNVYR
+325 REVDNVYK

-344 LTLPLGSLIL
+344 LILPLGSLVL

-360 QKINVTDTDYSK
+360 QKINVTDTSYSK

-383 YNLSQASHNFQA
+383 YNLNQANHNFQA
-395 NVRKDFNSAYR
+395 NVRKDFNSVYR

-412 LGYSYA
+412 IGYSYA
-418 IDSNWSIASSI
+418 IDSNWSIDSSF

-444 SSANPDLQPEKSKN
+444 SNANPDLQPEKSKN
-458 IEASLKYQFESNV
+458 IEAQLKYQSDAEF
-471 FSLVAF
+471 FSFVTF
-477 KNKITDFIISDI
+477 KNKITDFIISNG
-489 TTGFKPYNINTAEI
+489 TTGYRPYNINTAEI
-503 FGATI
+503 YGATV
-508 SGSQFIN
+508 SSSHFIN
-515 HFLVKSSF
+515 HFQVKSSF
-523 TVQSPMNDSADKYLP
+523 TVQSPMNESADKYLP

-546 VGVNYYVQSWNLGFE
+546 VGLNYFIQNWNLGFE
-561 AIGSGNR
+561 ATGSGNR
-568 YNDAENLYNIPGYIR
+568 YNDAENLFNIPGYIK
-583 TNLFAEYQINKDLKM
+583 TNLFADYQITKNLAM
-598 NARIDNFLDKNY
+598 NARVDNVLGKNY
-610 TFAYEGNPNSNGFR
+610 TYAYEGNPTTDGFR

>member
-1 MRGCMIIQGNTM
+1 MTQ
-13 KKITLLSVCLSQI
+13 LLTANV
-26 FITHAI
+26 F
-32 ADTALKTSDIFVT
+32 ADTTLKTSDVFVT
-45 ATRTPLHKKNVI
+45 ATRTSIPKKNVI

-93 LGKVSTLF
+93 QGKVSTLF

-167 LNGFKPYFSYGYGK
+167 LNGFKPYISFGYGK
-181 YNTSIVQGGI
+181 YNTSIAQGGI
-191 RGGDDITSYAINLS
+191 RGGDDTTSYAINLS
-205 SQNSTGFSAFEP
+205 SQNSRGFSAFEP

-227 YNLDKDGYKNKSIS
+227 YNLDKDGYRNKSVS

-246 KINENHNL
+246 KINEKLDIN
-254 SFQYFLSQGK
+254 FQYFLSQGK

-270 YADYDPT
+270 YANWDPS

-286 ESFSGILNSQ
+286 ESLSGTVNSQ
-296 LTSYWKSS
+296 LTNYWKSS
-304 LRVGRGIDDYVEKQR
+304 FRVGLGIDDYVEKQR

-325 REVDNVYR
+325 REVDNVYK

-344 LTLPLGSLIL
+344 LILPLGSLVL

-360 QKINVTDTDYSK
+360 QKINVTDTSYSK

-383 YNLSQASHNFQA
+383 YNLNQANHNFQA
-395 NVRKDFNSAYR
+395 NVRKDFNSVYR

-412 LGYSYA
+412 IGYSYA
-418 IDSNWSIASSI
+418 IDSNWSIASSF

-444 SSANPDLQPEKSKN
+444 SYANPDLQPEKSKN
-458 IEASLKYQFESNV
+458 IEAQLKYQSDAEF
-471 FSLVAF
+471 FSFVTF
-477 KNKITDFIISDI
+477 KNKITDFIISDG
-489 TTGFKPYNINTAEI
+489 TTGYRPYNINTAEI
-503 FGATI
+503 YGATV
-508 SGSQFIN
+508 SSSHFMN
-515 HFLVKSSF
+515 HFQVKSSF
-523 TVQSPMNDSADKYLP
+523 TVQSPMNESADKYLP

-546 VGVNYYVQSWNLGFE
+546 VGLNYFIQNWNLGFE
-561 AIGSGNR
+561 ATGSGNR
-568 YNDAENLYNIPGYIR
+568 YNDAANLFNIPGYIK
-583 TNLFAEYQINKDLKM
+583 TNLFADYQINKNLTM
-598 NARIDNFLDKNY
+598 NARVDNVLGKNY
-610 TFAYEGNPNSNGFR
+610 TYAYEGNPTTDGFR

>member
-1 MRGCMIIQGNTM
+1 M
-13 KKITLLSVCLSQI
+13 KKIILPSLLMTQLLTANV
-26 FITHAI
+26 F
-32 ADTALKTSDIFVT
+32 ADTTLKTSDVFVT
-45 ATRTPLHKKNVI
+45 ATRTSIPKKNVI

-93 LGKVSTLF
+93 QGKVSTLF

-167 LNGFKPYFSYGYGK
+167 LNGFKPYISFGYGK
-181 YNTSIVQGGI
+181 YNTSIAQGGI
-191 RGGDDITSYAINLS
+191 RGGDDTTSYAINLS
-205 SQNSTGFSAFEP
+205 SQNSRGFSAFEP

-227 YNLDKDGYKNKSIS
+227 YNLDKDGYRNKSVS

-246 KINENHNL
+246 KINEKLDIN
-254 SFQYFLSQGK
+254 FQYFLSQGK

-270 YADYDPT
+270 YANWDPS

-286 ESFSGILNSQ
+286 ESLSGTVNSQ
-296 LTSYWKSS
+296 LTNYWKSS
-304 LRVGRGIDDYVEKQR
+304 FRVGLGIDDYVEKQR

-325 REVDNVYR
+325 REVDNVYK

-344 LTLPLGSLIL
+344 LILPLGSLVL

-360 QKINVTDTDYSK
+360 QKINVTDTSYSK
-372 KDRQNDAYMIG
+372 KDRQNNAYMIG
-383 YNLSQASHNFQA
+383 YNLNQANHNFQA
-395 NVRKDFNSAYR
+395 NVRKDFNSVYR

-412 LGYSYA
+412 IGYSYA
-418 IDSNWSIASSI
+418 IDSNWSIASSF

-444 SSANPDLQPEKSKN
+444 SYANPDLQPEKSKN
-458 IEASLKYQFESNV
+458 VEAQLKYQSDAEF
-471 FSLVAF
+471 FSFVTF
-477 KNKITDFIISDI
+477 KNKITDFIISDS
-489 TTGFKPYNINTAEI
+489 TTNFRPYNINTAEI
-503 FGATI
+503 YGATV
-508 SGSQFIN
+508 SSSHFMN
-515 HFLVKSSF
+515 HFQVKSSF
-523 TVQSPMNDSADKYLP
+523 TVQSPMNESADKYLP

-546 VGVNYYVQSWNLGFE
+546 VGLNYFIQNWNLGFE
-561 AIGSGNR
+561 ATGSGNR
-568 YNDAENLYNIPGYIR
+568 YNDAANLFNIPGYIK
-583 TNLFAEYQINKDLKM
+583 TNLFADYQITKNLTM
-598 NARIDNFLDKNY
+598 NARVDNVLGKNY
-610 TFAYEGNPNSNGFR
+610 TYAYEGNPTTDGFR

>member
-1 MRGCMIIQGNTM
+1 MTQ
-13 KKITLLSVCLSQI
+13 LLTANV
-26 FITHAI
+26 F
-32 ADTALKTSDIFVT
+32 ADTTLKTSDVFVT
-45 ATRTPLHKKNVI
+45 ATRTLIPKKNVI

-68 KLAGSSSLPEL
+68 KLAGYSSLPEL

-93 LGKVSTLF
+93 QGKVSTLF
-101 LRGASST
+101 LRGSSST

-167 LNGFKPYFSYGYGK
+167 LNGFKPYISFGYGK
-181 YNTSIVQGGI
+181 YNTSIAQGGI
-191 RGGDDITSYAINLS
+191 RGGDDTTSYAINLS

-227 YNLDKDGYKNKSIS
+227 FNLDKDGYRNKSVS

-246 KINENHNL
+246 KINEKLDIN
-254 SFQYFLSQGK
+254 FQYFLSQGK

-270 YADYDPT
+270 YANWDPS

-286 ESFSGILNSQ
+286 ESLSGTVNSQ
-296 LTSYWKSS
+296 LTNYWKSS
-304 LRVGRGIDDYVEKQR
+304 FRVGLGIDDYVEKQR

-325 REVDNVYR
+325 REVDNVYK

-344 LTLPLGSLIL
+344 LILPLGSLVL

-360 QKINVTDTDYSK
+360 QKINVTDTSYSK

-383 YNLSQASHNFQA
+383 YNLNQANHNFQA
-395 NVRKDFNSAYR
+395 NVRKDFNSVYR

-412 LGYSYA
+412 IGYSYA
-418 IDSNWSIASSI
+418 IDSNWSIASSF

-444 SSANPDLQPEKSKN
+444 SNANPDLQPEKSKN
-458 IEASLKYQFESNV
+458 IEAQLKYQSDAEF
-471 FSLVAF
+471 FSFVTF
-477 KNKITDFIISDI
+477 KNKITDFIISNG
-489 TTGFKPYNINTAEI
+489 TTGYRPYNINTAEI
-503 FGATI
+503 YGATV
-508 SGSQFIN
+508 SSSHFIN
-515 HFLVKSSF
+515 HFQVKSSF
-523 TVQSPMNDSADKYLP
+523 TVQSPMNESADKYLP
-538 RRSNFFGT
+538 RRSNFYGT
-546 VGVNYYVQSWNLGFE
+546 VGLNYFIQNWNLGFE
-561 AIGSGNR
+561 ATGSGNR
-568 YNDAENLYNIPGYIR
+568 YNDAENLFNIPGYIK
-583 TNLFAEYQINKDLKM
+583 TNLFADYQITKNLAM
-598 NARIDNFLDKNY
+598 NARVDNVLGKNY
-610 TFAYEGNPNSNGFR
+610 TYAYEGNPTADGFR

>member
-1 MRGCMIIQGNTM
+1 MTQ
-13 KKITLLSVCLSQI
+13 LLTANA
-26 FITHAI
+26 F
-32 ADTALKTSDIFVT
+32 ADTTLKTSDVFVT
-45 ATRTPLHKKNVI
+45 ATRTPISKKNVI
-57 ADITLISEEEI
+57 ADITVISEEEI

-93 LGKVSTLF
+93 QGKVSTLF
-101 LRGASST
+101 LRGSSST

-113 LDGIRIDSATAGL
+113 LDGIRIDSATTGL

-143 RGPASSL
+143 RGPSSSL

-167 LNGFKPYFSYGYGK
+167 LNGFKPYISFGYGK
-181 YNTSIVQGGI
+181 YNTSIAQGGI
-191 RGGDDITSYAINLS
+191 RGGDDTTSYAINLS

-227 YNLDKDGYKNKSIS
+227 FNLDKDGYRNKSVS

-246 KINENHNL
+246 KINEKLDIN
-254 SFQYFLSQGK
+254 FQYFLSQGK

-270 YADYDPT
+270 YANWDPS

-286 ESFSGILNSQ
+286 ESLSGTVNSQ
-296 LTSYWKSS
+296 LTNYWKSS
-304 LRVGRGIDDYVEKQR
+304 LRVGLGIDDYVEKQR

-325 REVDNVYR
+325 REVDNVYK

-344 LTLPLGSLIL
+344 LILPLGSLVL

-360 QKINVTDTDYSK
+360 QKINVTDTSYSK

-383 YNLSQASHNFQA
+383 YNLNQANHNFQA
-395 NVRKDFNSAYR
+395 NVRKDFNSVYR

-412 LGYSYA
+412 IGYSYA
-418 IDSNWSIASSI
+418 IDSNWSIASSF

-444 SSANPDLQPEKSKN
+444 SNANPDLQPEKSKN
-458 IEASLKYQFESNV
+458 IEAQLKYQSDAEF
-471 FSLVAF
+471 FSFVTF
-477 KNKITDFIISDI
+477 KNKITDFIISNG
-489 TTGFKPYNINTAEI
+489 TTGYRPYNINTAEI
-503 FGATI
+503 YGATV
-508 SGSQFIN
+508 SSSHFIN
-515 HFLVKSSF
+515 HFQVKSSF
-523 TVQSPMNDSADKYLP
+523 TVQSPMNESADKYLP

-546 VGVNYYVQSWNLGFE
+546 VGLNYFIQNWNLGFE
-561 AIGSGNR
+561 ATGSGNR
-568 YNDAENLYNIPGYIR
+568 YNDAENLFNIPGYIK
-583 TNLFAEYQINKDLKM
+583 TNLFADYQITKNLAM
-598 NARIDNFLDKNY
+598 NARVDNVLGKNY
-610 TFAYEGNPNSNGFR
+610 TYAYEGNPTTDGFR

-637 YEPQ
+637 YEP

>member
-1 MRGCMIIQGNTM
+1 MAQLFTTN
-13 KKITLLSVCLSQI
+13 V
-26 FITHAI
+26 F
-32 ADTALKTSDIFVT
+32 ADNELKTSDVFVT
-45 ATRTPLHKKNVI
+45 ATRTRIPKKNVI

-68 KLAGSSSLPEL
+68 KLAGYSSLPEL

-93 LGKVSTLF
+93 QGKVSTLF

-167 LNGFKPYFSYGYGK
+167 LNGFKPYISFGYGK
-181 YNTSIVQGGI
+181 YNTSIAQGGI
-191 RGGDDITSYAINLS
+191 RGGDDTTSYAINLS

-227 YNLDKDGYKNKSIS
+227 YNLDKDGYRNKSVS

-246 KINENHNL
+246 KINEKLDIN
-254 SFQYFLSQGK
+254 FQYFLSQGK

-270 YADYDPT
+270 YANWDPS

-286 ESFSGILNSQ
+286 ESLSGTVNSQ
-296 LTSYWKSS
+296 LTNYWKSS
-304 LRVGRGIDDYVEKQR
+304 LRVGLGIDDYVEKQR

-325 REVDNVYR
+325 REVDNVYK

-344 LTLPLGSLIL
+344 LILPLGSLVL

-360 QKINVTDTDYSK
+360 QKINVTDTSYSK

-383 YNLSQASHNFQA
+383 YNLNQANHNFQA
-395 NVRKDFNSAYR
+395 NVRKDFNSVYR

-412 LGYSYA
+412 IGYSYA
-418 IDSNWSIASSI
+418 IDSNWSIASSF

-444 SSANPDLQPEKSKN
+444 SNANPDLQPEKSKN
-458 IEASLKYQFESNV
+458 IEAQLKYQSDGEF
-471 FSLVAF
+471 FSFVTF
-477 KNKITDFIISDI
+477 KNKITDFIISNG
-489 TTGFKPYNINTAEI
+489 TTGYRPYNINTAEI
-503 FGATI
+503 YGATV
-508 SGSQFIN
+508 SSSHFIN
-515 HFLVKSSF
+515 HFQVKSSF
-523 TVQSPMNDSADKYLP
+523 TVQSPMNESADKYLP

-546 VGVNYYVQSWNLGFE
+546 MGLNYFIQNWNLGFE
-561 AIGSGNR
+561 ATGSGNR
-568 YNDAENLYNIPGYIR
+568 YNDAENLFNIPGYIK
-583 TNLFAEYQINKDLKM
+583 TNLFADYQITKNLAM
-598 NARIDNFLDKNY
+598 NARVDNVLGKNY
-610 TFAYEGNPNSNGFR
+610 TYAYEGNPTTDGFR

>member
-1 MRGCMIIQGNTM
+1 M
-13 KKITLLSVCLSQI
+13 KKIILSSLLMAQLFTTNV
-26 FITHAI
+26 F
-32 ADTALKTSDIFVT
+32 ADNELKTSDVFVT
-45 ATRTPLHKKNVI
+45 ATRTRIPKKNVI

-68 KLAGSSSLPEL
+68 KLAGYSSLPEL

-93 LGKVSTLF
+93 QGKVSTLF

-167 LNGFKPYFSYGYGK
+167 LNGFKPYISFGYGK
-181 YNTSIVQGGI
+181 YNTSIAQGGI
-191 RGGDDITSYAINLS
+191 RGGDDTTSYAINLS

-227 YNLDKDGYKNKSIS
+227 FNLDKDGYRNKSVS

-246 KINENHNL
+246 KINEKL
-254 SFQYFLSQGK
+254 DISFQYFLSQGK

-270 YADYDPT
+270 YANWDPS

-286 ESFSGILNSQ
+286 ESLSGTVNSQ
-296 LTSYWKSS
+296 LTNYWKSS
-304 LRVGRGIDDYVEKQR
+304 LRVGLGIDDYVEKQR

-325 REVDNVYR
+325 REVDNVYK

-344 LTLPLGSLIL
+344 LILPLGSLVL

-360 QKINVTDTDYSK
+360 QKINVTDTSYSK

-383 YNLSQASHNFQA
+383 YNLNQANHNFQA
-395 NVRKDFNSAYR
+395 NVRKDFNSVYR

-412 LGYSYA
+412 IGYSYA
-418 IDSNWSIASSI
+418 IDSNWSIASSF

-444 SSANPDLQPEKSKN
+444 SNANPDLQPEKSKN
-458 IEASLKYQFESNV
+458 IEAQLKYQSDAEF
-471 FSLVAF
+471 FSFVTF
-477 KNKITDFIISDI
+477 KNKITDFIISNG
-489 TTGFKPYNINTAEI
+489 TTGYRPYNINTAEI
-503 FGATI
+503 YGATV
-508 SGSQFIN
+508 SSSHFIN
-515 HFLVKSSF
+515 HFQVKSSF
-523 TVQSPMNDSADKYLP
+523 TVQSPMNESADKYLP

-546 VGVNYYVQSWNLGFE
+546 VGLNYFIQNWNLGFE
-561 AIGSGNR
+561 ATGSGNR
-568 YNDAENLYNIPGYIR
+568 YNDAENLFNIPGYIK
-583 TNLFAEYQINKDLKM
+583 TNLFADYQITKNLAM
-598 NARIDNFLDKNY
+598 NARVDNVLGKNY
-610 TFAYEGNPNSNGFR
+610 TYAYEGNPTTDGFR

>member
-1 MRGCMIIQGNTM
+1 M
-13 KKITLLSVCLSQI
+13 KKIILPSLLMTQLLTANV
-26 FITHAI
+26 F
-32 ADTALKTSDIFVT
+32 ADTTLKTSDVFVT
-45 ATRTPLHKKNVI
+45 ATRTLIPKKNVI
-57 ADITLISEEEI
+57 ADITLISEEQI

-93 LGKVSTLF
+93 QGKVSTLF

-167 LNGFKPYFSYGYGK
+167 LNGFKPYISFGYGK
-181 YNTSIVQGGI
+181 YNTSIAQGGI
-191 RGGDDITSYAINLS
+191 RGGDDTTSYAINLS

-227 YNLDKDGYKNKSIS
+227 YNLDKDSYRNKSVS
-241 ASLSH
+241 ASLGH
-246 KINENHNL
+246 KINEKLDIN
-254 SFQYFLSQGK
+254 FQYFLSQGK

-270 YADYDPT
+270 YANWDPS

-286 ESFSGILNSQ
+286 ESLSGTVNSQ
-296 LTSYWKSS
+296 LTNYWKSS
-304 LRVGRGIDDYVEKQR
+304 LRVGLGIDDYVEKQR

-325 REVDNVYR
+325 REVDNVYK

-344 LTLPLGSLIL
+344 LVLPLGSLVL

-360 QKINVTDTDYSK
+360 QKINVTDTSYSK

-383 YNLSQASHNFQA
+383 YNLNQANHNFQA
-395 NVRKDFNSAYR
+395 NVRKDFNSVYR

-412 LGYSYA
+412 IGYSYA
-418 IDSNWSIASSI
+418 IDSNWSIASSF

-444 SSANPDLQPEKSKN
+444 SNANPDLQPEKSKN
-458 IEASLKYQFESNV
+458 IEAQLKYQSDAEF
-471 FSLVAF
+471 FSFVTF
-477 KNKITDFIISDI
+477 KNKITDFIISNG
-489 TTGFKPYNINTAEI
+489 TTGYRPYNINTAEI
-503 FGATI
+503 YGATV
-508 SGSQFIN
+508 SSSHFIN
-515 HFLVKSSF
+515 HFQVKSSF
-523 TVQSPMNDSADKYLP
+523 TVQSPMNESADKYLP

-546 VGVNYYVQSWNLGFE
+546 VGLNYFIQNWNLGFE
-561 AIGSGNR
+561 ATGSGNR
-568 YNDAENLYNIPGYIR
+568 YNDAENLFNIPGYIK
-583 TNLFAEYQINKDLKM
+583 TNLFADYQITKNLAM
-598 NARIDNFLDKNY
+598 NARVDNVLGKNY
-610 TFAYEGNPNSNGFR
+610 TYAYEGNPTTDGFR

>member
-1 MRGCMIIQGNTM
+1 MTQ
-13 KKITLLSVCLSQI
+13 LLTANV
-26 FITHAI
+26 F
-32 ADTALKTSDIFVT
+32 ADTTLKTSDVFVT
-45 ATRTPLHKKNVI
+45 ATRTLIPKKNVI

-68 KLAGSSSLPEL
+68 KLVGYSSLPEL

-93 LGKVSTLF
+93 QGKVSTLF

-167 LNGFKPYFSYGYGK
+167 LNGFKPYISFGYGK
-181 YNTSIVQGGI
+181 YNTSIAQGGI
-191 RGGDDITSYAINLS
+191 RGGDDTTSYAINLS

-227 YNLDKDGYKNKSIS
+227 FNLDKDGYRNKSVS

-246 KINENHNL
+246 KINEKLDIN
-254 SFQYFLSQGK
+254 FQYFLSQGK

-270 YADYDPT
+270 YANWDPS

-286 ESFSGILNSQ
+286 ESLSGTVNSQ
-296 LTSYWKSS
+296 LTNYWKSS
-304 LRVGRGIDDYVEKQR
+304 LRVGLGIDDYVEKQR

-325 REVDNVYR
+325 REVDNVYK

-344 LTLPLGSLIL
+344 LILPLGSLVL

-360 QKINVTDTDYSK
+360 QKINVTDTSYSK

-383 YNLSQASHNFQA
+383 YNLNQANHNFQA
-395 NVRKDFNSAYR
+395 NVRKDFNSVYR

-412 LGYSYA
+412 IGYSYA
-418 IDSNWSIASSI
+418 IDSNWSIASSF

-444 SSANPDLQPEKSKN
+444 SNANPDLQPEKSKN
-458 IEASLKYQFESNV
+458 IEAQLKYQSDAEF
-471 FSLVAF
+471 FSFVTF
-477 KNKITDFIISDI
+477 KNKITDFIISNG
-489 TTGFKPYNINTAEI
+489 TTGYRPYNINTAEI
-503 FGATI
+503 YGATV
-508 SGSQFIN
+508 SSNHFIN
-515 HFLVKSSF
+515 HFQVKSSF
-523 TVQSPMNDSADKYLP
+523 TVQSPMNESADKYLP

-546 VGVNYYVQSWNLGFE
+546 VGLNYFIQNWNLGFE
-561 AIGSGNR
+561 ATGSGNR
-568 YNDAENLYNIPGYIR
+568 YNDAENLFNIPGYIK
-583 TNLFAEYQINKDLKM
+583 TNLFADYQITKNLAM
-598 NARIDNFLDKNY
+598 NARVDNVLGKNY
-610 TFAYEGNPNSNGFR
+610 TYAYEGNPTTDGFR

>member
-1 MRGCMIIQGNTM
+1 MT
-13 KKITLLSVCLSQI
+13 QI
-26 FITHAI
+26 LTANVF
-32 ADTALKTSDIFVT
+32 ADTTLKTSDVFVT
-45 ATRTPLHKKNVI
+45 ATRTSIPKKNVI

-93 LGKVSTLF
+93 QGKVSTLF

-167 LNGFKPYFSYGYGK
+167 LNGFKPYISFGYGK
-181 YNTSIVQGGI
+181 YNTSIAQGGI
-191 RGGDDITSYAINLS
+191 RGGDDTTSYAINLS

-227 YNLDKDGYKNKSIS
+227 FNLDKDGYRNKSVS

-246 KINENHNL
+246 KINEKLDIN
-254 SFQYFLSQGK
+254 FQYFLSQGK

-270 YADYDPT
+270 YANWDPS

-286 ESFSGILNSQ
+286 ESLSGTVNSQ
-296 LTSYWKSS
+296 LTNYWKSS
-304 LRVGRGIDDYVEKQR
+304 FRVGLGIDDYVEKQR

-325 REVDNVYR
+325 REVDNVYK

-344 LTLPLGSLIL
+344 LILPLGSLVL

-360 QKINVTDTDYSK
+360 QKINVTDTSYSK

-383 YNLSQASHNFQA
+383 YNLNQANHNFQA
-395 NVRKDFNSAYR
+395 NVRKDFNSVYR

-412 LGYSYA
+412 IGYSYA
-418 IDSNWSIASSI
+418 IDSNWSIASSF

-444 SSANPDLQPEKSKN
+444 SNANPDLQPEKSKN
-458 IEASLKYQFESNV
+458 IEAQLKYQSDAEF
-471 FSLVAF
+471 FSFVTF
-477 KNKITDFIISDI
+477 KNKITDFIISDG
-489 TTGFKPYNINTAEI
+489 TTGYRPYNINTAEI
-503 FGATI
+503 YGATV
-508 SGSQFIN
+508 SSSHFMN
-515 HFLVKSSF
+515 HFQVKSSF
-523 TVQSPMNDSADKYLP
+523 TVQSPMNESADKYLP

-546 VGVNYYVQSWNLGFE
+546 VGLNYFIQNWNLGFE
-561 AIGSGNR
+561 ATGSGNR
-568 YNDAENLYNIPGYIR
+568 YNDAANLFNIPGYIK
-583 TNLFAEYQINKDLKM
+583 TNLFADYQINKNLTM
-598 NARIDNFLDKNY
+598 NARVDNVLGKNY
-610 TFAYEGNPNSNGFR
+610 TYAYEGNPTTDGFR

>member
-1 MRGCMIIQGNTM
+1 MTQ
-13 KKITLLSVCLSQI
+13 LLTANV
-26 FITHAI
+26 F
-32 ADTALKTSDIFVT
+32 ADTTLKTSDVFVT
-45 ATRTPLHKKNVI
+45 ATRTLIPKKNVI

-93 LGKVSTLF
+93 QGKVSTLF

-167 LNGFKPYFSYGYGK
+167 LNGFKPYISFGYGK
-181 YNTSIVQGGI
+181 YNTSIAQGGI
-191 RGGDDITSYAINLS
+191 RGGDDTTSYAINLS

-227 YNLDKDGYKNKSIS
+227 FNLDKDGYRNKSVS

-246 KINENHNL
+246 KINEKLDIN
-254 SFQYFLSQGK
+254 FQYFLSQGK

-270 YADYDPT
+270 YANWDPS

-286 ESFSGILNSQ
+286 ESLSGTVNSQ
-296 LTSYWKSS
+296 LTNYWKSS
-304 LRVGRGIDDYVEKQR
+304 LRVGLGIDDYVEKQR

-325 REVDNVYR
+325 REVDNVYK

-344 LTLPLGSLIL
+344 LILPLGSLVL

-360 QKINVTDTDYSK
+360 QKINVTDTSYSK

-383 YNLSQASHNFQA
+383 YNLNQANHNFQA
-395 NVRKDFNSAYR
+395 NVRKDFNSVYR

-412 LGYSYA
+412 IGYSYA
-418 IDSNWSIASSI
+418 IDSNWSIASSF

-444 SSANPDLQPEKSKN
+444 SNANPDLQPEKSKN
-458 IEASLKYQFESNV
+458 IEAQLKYQSDAEF
-471 FSLVAF
+471 FSFVTF
-477 KNKITDFIISDI
+477 KNKITDFIISNG
-489 TTGFKPYNINTAEI
+489 TTGYRPYNINTAEI
-503 FGATI
+503 YGATV
-508 SGSQFIN
+508 SSSHFIN
-515 HFLVKSSF
+515 HFQVKSSF
-523 TVQSPMNDSADKYLP
+523 TVQSPMNESADKYLP

-546 VGVNYYVQSWNLGFE
+546 VGLNYFIQNWNLGFE
-561 AIGSGNR
+561 ATGSGNR
-568 YNDAENLYNIPGYIR
+568 YNDAENLFNIPGYIK
-583 TNLFAEYQINKDLKM
+583 TNLFADYQITKNLAM
-598 NARIDNFLDKNY
+598 NARVDNVLGKNY
-610 TFAYEGNPNSNGFR
+610 TYAYEGNPTTDGFR

>member
-1 MRGCMIIQGNTM
+1 MNKIILPS
-13 KKITLLSVCLSQI
+13 LLMTQI
-26 FITHAI
+26 LTANVF
-32 ADTALKTSDIFVT
+32 ADTTLKTSDVFVT
-45 ATRTPLHKKNVI
+45 ATRTLIPKKNVI

-68 KLAGSSSLPEL
+68 KLAGYSSLPEL

-93 LGKVSTLF
+93 QGKVSTLF

-167 LNGFKPYFSYGYGK
+167 LNGFKPYISFGYGK
-181 YNTSIVQGGI
+181 YNTSIAQGGI
-191 RGGDDITSYAINLS
+191 RGGDDTTSYAINLS

-227 YNLDKDGYKNKSIS
+227 FNLDKDGYRNKSVS

-246 KINENHNL
+246 KINEKLDIN
-254 SFQYFLSQGK
+254 FQYFLSQGK

-270 YADYDPT
+270 YANWDPS

-286 ESFSGILNSQ
+286 ESLSGTVNSQ
-296 LTSYWKSS
+296 LTNYWKSS
-304 LRVGRGIDDYVEKQR
+304 LRVGLGIDDYVEKQR

-325 REVDNVYR
+325 REVDNVYK

-344 LTLPLGSLIL
+344 LILPLGSLVL

-360 QKINVTDTDYSK
+360 QKINVTDTSYSK

-383 YNLSQASHNFQA
+383 YNLNQANHNFQA
-395 NVRKDFNSAYR
+395 NVRKDFNSVYR

-412 LGYSYA
+412 IGYSYA
-418 IDSNWSIASSI
+418 IDSNWSIASSF

-444 SSANPDLQPEKSKN
+444 SNANPDLQPEKSKN
-458 IEASLKYQFESNV
+458 IEAQLKYQSDAEF
-471 FSLVAF
+471 FSFVTF
-477 KNKITDFIISDI
+477 KNKITDFIISNG
-489 TTGFKPYNINTAEI
+489 TTGYRPYNINTAEI
-503 FGATI
+503 YGATV
-508 SGSQFIN
+508 SSSHFIN
-515 HFLVKSSF
+515 HFQVKSSF
-523 TVQSPMNDSADKYLP
+523 TVQSPMNESADKYLP

-546 VGVNYYVQSWNLGFE
+546 VGLNYFIQNWNLGFE
-561 AIGSGNR
+561 ATGSGNR
-568 YNDAENLYNIPGYIR
+568 YNDAENLFNIPGYIK
-583 TNLFAEYQINKDLKM
+583 TNLFADYQITKNLAM
-598 NARIDNFLDKNY
+598 NARVDNVLGKNY
-610 TFAYEGNPNSNGFR
+610 TYAYEGNPTTDGFR

>member
-1 MRGCMIIQGNTM
+1 MTQ
-13 KKITLLSVCLSQI
+13 LLTANV
-26 FITHAI
+26 F
-32 ADTALKTSDIFVT
+32 ADTTLKTSDVFVT
-45 ATRTPLHKKNVI
+45 ATRTLIPKKNVI

-68 KLAGSSSLPEL
+68 KLAGYSSLPEL

-93 LGKVSTLF
+93 QGKVSTLF

-167 LNGFKPYFSYGYGK
+167 LNGFKPYISFGYGK
-181 YNTSIVQGGI
+181 YNTSIAQGGI
-191 RGGDDITSYAINLS
+191 RGGDDTTSYAINLS

-227 YNLDKDGYKNKSIS
+227 FNLDKDGYRNKSVS

-246 KINENHNL
+246 KINEKLDIN
-254 SFQYFLSQGK
+254 FQYFLSQGK

-270 YADYDPT
+270 YANWDPS

-286 ESFSGILNSQ
+286 ESLSGTVNSQ
-296 LTSYWKSS
+296 LTNYWKSS
-304 LRVGRGIDDYVEKQR
+304 FRVGLGIDDYVEKQR

-325 REVDNVYR
+325 REVDNVYK

-344 LTLPLGSLIL
+344 LILPLGSLVL

-360 QKINVTDTDYSK
+360 QKINVTDTSYSK

-383 YNLSQASHNFQA
+383 YNLNQANHNFQA
-395 NVRKDFNSAYR
+395 NVRKDFNSVYR

-412 LGYSYA
+412 IGYSYA
-418 IDSNWSIASSI
+418 IDSNWSIASSF

-444 SSANPDLQPEKSKN
+444 SNANPDLQPEKSKN
-458 IEASLKYQFESNV
+458 IEAQLKYQSDAEF
-471 FSLVAF
+471 FSFVTF
-477 KNKITDFIISDI
+477 KNKITDFIISNG
-489 TTGFKPYNINTAEI
+489 TTGYRPYNINTAEI
-503 FGATI
+503 YGATV
-508 SGSQFIN
+508 SSSHFIN
-515 HFLVKSSF
+515 HFQVKSSF
-523 TVQSPMNDSADKYLP
+523 TVQSPMNESADKYLP

-546 VGVNYYVQSWNLGFE
+546 VGLNYFIQNWNLGFE
-561 AIGSGNR
+561 ATGSGNR
-568 YNDAENLYNIPGYIR
+568 YNDAENLFNIPGYIK
-583 TNLFAEYQINKDLKM
+583 TNLFADYQITKNLAM
-598 NARIDNFLDKNY
+598 NARVDNVLGKNY
-610 TFAYEGNPNSNGFR
+610 TYAYEGNPTTDGFR

>member
-1 MRGCMIIQGNTM
+1 M
-13 KKITLLSVCLSQI
+13 KKITLLSLLLTQF
-26 FITHAI
+26 FITNLF
-32 ADTALKTSDIFVT
+32 ADTTLKTSDVFVT
-45 ATRTPLHKKNVI
+45 ATRTPIPKNNVI
-57 ADITLISEEEI
+57 ADTTIISEEEI

-101 LRGASST
+101 LRGTSST

-167 LNGFKPYFSYGYGK
+167 LNGFKPYFSFGYGK
-181 YNTSIVQGGI
+181 YDTSIAQGGI
-191 RGGDDITSYAINLS
+191 RGGDNSTSYAINLS
-205 SQNSTGFSAFEP
+205 SQNSRGFSSFESNP
-217 NTNPAATANI
+217 NSSANI
-227 YNLDKDGYKNKSIS
+227 YNLDKDGYRNKSVS
-241 ASLSH
+241 ASLSQ
-246 KINENHNL
+246 KINEKHNV

-270 YADYDPT
+270 YANWDPT

-296 LTSYWKSS
+296 ITNYWKSS
-304 LRVGRGIDDYVEKQR
+304 FRVGRGIDDYVEKQR

-344 LTLPLGSLIL
+344 LTLPIGSLIL

-360 QKINVTDTDYSK
+360 QKINVTDTSYSK
-372 KDRQNDAYMIG
+372 KDRQNYAYMIG
-383 YNLSQASHNFQA
+383 YNLNQANHNFQA
-395 NVRKDFNSAYR
+395 NIRKDFNSVYQ

-412 LGYSYA
+412 LGYACA

-435 PTFNYLYAG
+435 PTFN
-444 SSANPDLQPEKSKN
+444 
-458 IEASLKYQFESNV
+458 
-471 FSLVAF
+471 
-477 KNKITDFIISDI
+477 
-489 TTGFKPYNINTAEI
+489 
-503 FGATI
+503 
-508 SGSQFIN
+508 
-515 HFLVKSSF
+515 
-523 TVQSPMNDSADKYLP
+523 
-538 RRSNFFGT
+538 
-546 VGVNYYVQSWNLGFE
+546 
-561 AIGSGNR
+561 
-568 YNDAENLYNIPGYIR
+568 
-583 TNLFAEYQINKDLKM
+583 
-598 NARIDNFLDKNY
+598 
-610 TFAYEGNPNSNGFR
+610 
-624 YQTPSQS
+624 
-631 FFISLR
+631 
-637 YEPQ
+637 

>member
-1 MRGCMIIQGNTM
+1 M
-13 KKITLLSVCLSQI
+13 KKIILPSLLMTQLLTANV
-26 FITHAI
+26 F
-32 ADTALKTSDIFVT
+32 ADTTLKTSDVFVT
-45 ATRTPLHKKNVI
+45 ATRTLIPKKNVI

-68 KLAGSSSLPEL
+68 KLAGYSSLPEL

-93 LGKVSTLF
+93 QGKVSTLF

-167 LNGFKPYFSYGYGK
+167 LNGFKPYISFGYGK
-181 YNTSIVQGGI
+181 YNTSIAQGGI
-191 RGGDDITSYAINLS
+191 RGGDDTTSYAINLS

-227 YNLDKDGYKNKSIS
+227 FNLDKDGYRNKSVS

-246 KINENHNL
+246 KINEKLDIN
-254 SFQYFLSQGK
+254 FQYFLSQGK

-270 YADYDPT
+270 YANWDPS

-286 ESFSGILNSQ
+286 ESLSGTVNSQ
-296 LTSYWKSS
+296 LTNYWKSS
-304 LRVGRGIDDYVEKQR
+304 LRVGLGIDDYVEKQR

-325 REVDNVYR
+325 REVDNVYK

-344 LTLPLGSLIL
+344 LILPLGSLVL

-360 QKINVTDTDYSK
+360 QKINVTDTSYSK

-383 YNLSQASHNFQA
+383 YNLNQANHNFQT
-395 NVRKDFNSAYR
+395 NVRKDFNSVYR

-412 LGYSYA
+412 IGYSYA
-418 IDSNWSIASSI
+418 IDSNWSIASSF

-444 SSANPDLQPEKSKN
+444 SNANPDLQPEKSKN
-458 IEASLKYQFESNV
+458 IEAQLKYQSDAEF
-471 FSLVAF
+471 FSFVTF
-477 KNKITDFIISDI
+477 KNKITDFIISNG
-489 TTGFKPYNINTAEI
+489 TTGYRPYNINTAEI
-503 FGATI
+503 YGATV
-508 SGSQFIN
+508 SSSHFIN
-515 HFLVKSSF
+515 HFQVKSSF
-523 TVQSPMNDSADKYLP
+523 TVQSPMNESADKYLP

-546 VGVNYYVQSWNLGFE
+546 VGLNYFIQNWNLGFE
-561 AIGSGNR
+561 ATGSGNR
-568 YNDAENLYNIPGYIR
+568 YNDAENLFNIPGYIK
-583 TNLFAEYQINKDLKM
+583 TNLFADYQITKNLAM
-598 NARIDNFLDKNY
+598 NARVDNVLGKNY
-610 TFAYEGNPNSNGFR
+610 TYAYEGNPTTDGFR

>member
-1 MRGCMIIQGNTM
+1 M
-13 KKITLLSVCLSQI
+13 KKIILPSLLMTQLLTANV
-26 FITHAI
+26 F
-32 ADTALKTSDIFVT
+32 ADTTLKTSDVFVT
-45 ATRTPLHKKNVI
+45 ATRTLIPKKNVI

-68 KLAGSSSLPEL
+68 KLAGYSSLPEL

-93 LGKVSTLF
+93 QGKVSTLF

-167 LNGFKPYFSYGYGK
+167 LNGFKPYISFGYGK
-181 YNTSIVQGGI
+181 YNTSIAQGGI
-191 RGGDDITSYAINLS
+191 RGGDDTTSYAINLS

-227 YNLDKDGYKNKSIS
+227 LNLDKDGYRNKSVS

-246 KINENHNL
+246 KINEKLDIN
-254 SFQYFLSQGK
+254 FQYFLSQGK

-270 YADYDPT
+270 YANWDPS

-286 ESFSGILNSQ
+286 ESLSGTVNSQ
-296 LTSYWKSS
+296 LTNYWKSS
-304 LRVGRGIDDYVEKQR
+304 LRVGLGIDDYVEKQR
-319 YISGAT
+319 YISRAT
-325 REVDNVYR
+325 REVDNVYK

-344 LTLPLGSLIL
+344 LILPLGSLVL

-360 QKINVTDTDYSK
+360 QKINVTDTSYSK

-383 YNLSQASHNFQA
+383 YNLNQANHNFQA
-395 NVRKDFNSAYR
+395 NVRKDFNSVYR

-412 LGYSYA
+412 IGYSYA
-418 IDSNWSIASSI
+418 IDSNWSIASSF

-444 SSANPDLQPEKSKN
+444 SNANPDLQPEKSKN
-458 IEASLKYQFESNV
+458 IEAQLKYQSDAEF
-471 FSLVAF
+471 FSFVTF
-477 KNKITDFIISDI
+477 KNKITDFIISNG
-489 TTGFKPYNINTAEI
+489 TTGYRPYNINTAEI
-503 FGATI
+503 YGATV
-508 SGSQFIN
+508 SSSHFIN
-515 HFLVKSSF
+515 HFQVKSSF
-523 TVQSPMNDSADKYLP
+523 TVQSPMNESADKYLP

-546 VGVNYYVQSWNLGFE
+546 VGLNYFIQNWNLGFE
-561 AIGSGNR
+561 ATGSGNR
-568 YNDAENLYNIPGYIR
+568 YNDAENLFNIPGYIK
-583 TNLFAEYQINKDLKM
+583 TNLFADYQITKNLAM
-598 NARIDNFLDKNY
+598 NARVDNVLGKNY
-610 TFAYEGNPNSNGFR
+610 TYAYEGNPTTDGFR

>member
-1 MRGCMIIQGNTM
+1 MT
-13 KKITLLSVCLSQI
+13 QI
-26 FITHAI
+26 LTANVF
-32 ADTALKTSDIFVT
+32 ADTTLKTSDVFVT
-45 ATRTPLHKKNVI
+45 ATRTSIPKKNVI

-93 LGKVSTLF
+93 QGKVSTLF

-167 LNGFKPYFSYGYGK
+167 LNGFKPYISFGYGK
-181 YNTSIVQGGI
+181 YNTSIAQGGI
-191 RGGDDITSYAINLS
+191 RGGDDTTSYAINLS
-205 SQNSTGFSAFEP
+205 SQNSRGFSAFEP

-227 YNLDKDGYKNKSIS
+227 YNLDKDGYRNKSVS

-246 KINENHNL
+246 KINEKLDIN
-254 SFQYFLSQGK
+254 FQYFLSQGK

-270 YADYDPT
+270 YANYDPN

-286 ESFSGILNSQ
+286 ESLSGTFNSQ
-296 LTSYWKSS
+296 LTNYWKSS
-304 LRVGRGIDDYVEKQR
+304 FRVGLGIDDYVEKQR

-325 REVDNVYR
+325 REVDNVYK

-344 LTLPLGSLIL
+344 LILPLGSLVL

-360 QKINVTDTDYSK
+360 QKINVTDTSYSK

-383 YNLSQASHNFQA
+383 YNLNQANHNFQA
-395 NVRKDFNSAYR
+395 NVRKDFNSVYR

-412 LGYSYA
+412 IGYSYA
-418 IDSNWSIASSI
+418 IDSNWSIASSF

-444 SSANPDLQPEKSKN
+444 SYANPDLQPEKSKN
-458 IEASLKYQFESNV
+458 IEAQLKYQSDAEF
-471 FSLVAF
+471 FSFVTF
-477 KNKITDFIISDI
+477 KNKITDFIISDS
-489 TTGFKPYNINTAEI
+489 TTNFRPYNINTAEI
-503 FGATI
+503 YGATV
-508 SGSQFIN
+508 SSSHFMN
-515 HFLVKSSF
+515 HFQVKSSF
-523 TVQSPMNDSADKYLP
+523 TVQSPMNESADKYLP

-546 VGVNYYVQSWNLGFE
+546 VGLNYFIQNWNLGFE
-561 AIGSGNR
+561 ATGSGNR
-568 YNDAENLYNIPGYIR
+568 YNDAANLFNIPGYIK
-583 TNLFAEYQINKDLKM
+583 TNLFADYQITKNLTM
-598 NARIDNFLDKNY
+598 NARVDNVLGKNY
-610 TFAYEGNPNSNGFR
+610 TYAYEGNPTTDGFR

>member
-1 MRGCMIIQGNTM
+1 MTQ
-13 KKITLLSVCLSQI
+13 LSTANV
-26 FITHAI
+26 F
-32 ADTALKTSDIFVT
+32 ADNELKTSNVFVT
-45 ATRTPLHKKNVI
+45 ATRTPIAKNNVI
-57 ADITLISEEEI
+57 ADVTSISSEDIER
-68 KLAGSSSLPEL
+68 AGSSSLPEL

-93 LGKVSTLF
+93 QGKVSTLF

-167 LNGFKPYFSYGYGK
+167 LNGFKPYISYGYGK
-181 YNTSIVQGGI
+181 YNTSIAQGGI
-191 RGGDDITSYAINLS
+191 RGGGDKTSYAINLS
-205 SQNSTGFSAFEP
+205 SQSSTGFSAFEP
-217 NTNPAATANI
+217 NTNPAAAANI
-227 YNLDKDGYKNKSIS
+227 YNLDKDGYRNKSVS

-246 KINENHNL
+246 KINEKLDIN
-254 SFQYFLSQGK
+254 FQYFLSQGK

-270 YADYDPT
+270 YANWDPS

-286 ESFSGILNSQ
+286 ESLSGTVNSQ
-296 LTSYWKSS
+296 LTNYWKSS
-304 LRVGRGIDDYVEKQR
+304 FRVGLGIDDYVEKQR

-325 REVDNVYR
+325 REVDNVYK

-344 LTLPLGSLIL
+344 LILPLGSLVL

-360 QKINVTDTDYSK
+360 QKINVTDTSYSK

-383 YNLSQASHNFQA
+383 YNLNQANHNFQA
-395 NVRKDFNSAYR
+395 NVRKDFNSVYR

-412 LGYSYA
+412 IGYSYA
-418 IDSNWSIASSI
+418 MNSNWSIASSF

-444 SSANPDLQPEKSKN
+444 SYANPDLQPEKSKN
-458 IEASLKYQFESNV
+458 VEAQLKYQSDAEF
-471 FSLVAF
+471 FSFVTF
-477 KNKITDFIISDI
+477 KNKITDFIISDS
-489 TTGFKPYNINTAEI
+489 TTNFRPYNINTAEI
-503 FGATI
+503 YGATV
-508 SGSQFIN
+508 SSSHFMN
-515 HFLVKSSF
+515 HFQVKSSF
-523 TVQSPMNDSADKYLP
+523 TVQSPMNESADKYLP

-546 VGVNYYVQSWNLGFE
+546 VGLNYFIQNWNLGFE
-561 AIGSGNR
+561 ATGSGNR
-568 YNDAENLYNIPGYIR
+568 YNDAANLFNIPGYIK
-583 TNLFAEYQINKDLKM
+583 TNLFADYQINKNLTM
-598 NARIDNFLDKNY
+598 NARVDNVLGKNY
-610 TFAYEGNPNSNGFR
+610 TYAYEGNPTTDGFR